1 LWFVYFDDLQL
12 HQHLVLL
19 SLGSTILCQPNQHC
33 WLDRQH
39 TVLLLPDL
47 PHPPQAS
54 QTTLRQ
60 VNIKVDCPSLP
71 VPEHTILFGLGVLLC
86 RSCES
91 NERNK
96 MALFFTYCPIPRLPV
111 FIIGILGGMQ
121 TLRWRGSLGYQET
134 LPESQENAKTALW
147 KRRTDIGGFLYVFFF
162 LSCTCFNIFG
172 AVTNLF
178 IRWSNGYA
186 QLFIVP
192 LQLTIILGLS
202 RSGNTSILARVCN
215 NNKVQF
221 LGDISMVLYLIHYDQ
236 LVYLSMLTSM
246 LSKEDEYTLP
256 TKVFSPSQIFFGLI
270 VFSILLSWILL
281 KTFVNPLAKVI
292 KKCFFKFN
300 QRELKLTERNKHSP

>member
-1 LWFVYFDDLQL
+1 MTFSCTNTWFFYPWGQPYYVNPISIVGWTVNTLFFFYLTFPTLLKLLKPLSDKSISRLIVRLCLFQSIPFY
-12 HQHLVLL
+12 LVWEFY
-19 SLGSTILCQPNQHC
+19 SADP
-33 WLDRQH
+33 
-39 TVLLLPDL
+39 
-47 PHPPQAS
+47 
-54 QTTLRQ
+54 
-60 VNIKVDCPSLP
+60 
-71 VPEHTILFGLGVLLC
+71 
-86 RSCES
+86 
-91 NERNK
+91 K
-96 MALFFTYCPIPRLPV
+96 MVLFFTYCPIPRLPV

-134 LPESQENAKTALW
+134 MLESQENAKTALW

-270 VFSILLSWILL
+270 AFSILFSWILL
-281 KTFVNPLAKVI
+281 KTFVNPLAKGI